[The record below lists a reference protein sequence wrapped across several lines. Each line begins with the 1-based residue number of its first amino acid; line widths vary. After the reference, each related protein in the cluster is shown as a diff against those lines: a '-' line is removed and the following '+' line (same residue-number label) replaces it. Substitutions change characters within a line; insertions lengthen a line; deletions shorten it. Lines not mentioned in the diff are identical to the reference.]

1 MRIQRKNKG
10 FTLIEVL
17 LVITAIG
24 IFSAIGLVAL
34 NPNKQLEAGR
44 AVKRKADMDVIA
56 KAIEQYVV
64 NNRGKYPPALQS
76 VVTGGTV
83 GLCVTSPCTG
93 GINLTTDLAP
103 YVAAIPLPQ
112 TGQYTIT
119 KTATGITP
127 GYDSSTIWAT
137 AGTTAPTLDLNFARD
152 KQLVN
157 AVNGSNPITF
167 ARNSIGTYVGSDG
180 LIKTAAVNEPRF
192 DHDPVTKS
200 SLGLLVE
207 EGRTNSVINSAD
219 FTNASWTKTNT
230 SITPNII
237 VAPDGTNTAS
247 KLAETATTGVHE
259 AIASAAGTSTDNSI
273 VLSVF
278 AKAAERNFIYL
289 RSSGNSKRM
298 AIVVDLTNGNFN
310 VTNWGFTVNTVGTVT
325 PFPNGWYRITIT
337 AQSNYPAAPGWNGI
351 FIVAP
356 IDSYQLA
363 SNVGGIGF
371 SYTGISGNG
380 VYIWGAQ
387 SEVASFSTSYIP
399 TTTAAATRQADN
411 ASITGANFATTPGG
425 WYNPT
430 EGTVVSNTKYIG
442 IDGSARGSW
451 SINDGSGNNE
461 IGILQGATYNSGQ
474 WYRAIVKNGVN
485 ISSADWIPTTF
496 NPVKIA
502 ISYGLSGVSFSH
514 SGLNSI
520 NVSTQLTSW
529 SSMNK
534 MQIGLEAQNRRG
546 NIHISRLTYWPT
558 RLSNT
563 TLTNITK

>member
-1 MRIQRKNKG
+1 MRIIKQQKG
-10 FTLIEVL
+10 FTLIELL

-44 AVKRKADMDVIA
+44 AVKRKADMDAIA

-103 YVAAIPLPQ
+103 YISAIPLPQ

-192 DHDPVTKS
+192 THDPVTKS

-207 EGRTNSVINSAD
+207 ESRTNLRKYSDAISVANGYSVANASLTTVSTSTPISGI
-219 FTNASWTKTNT
+219 TNATLVTLNVGANPGNTQEGFNYGSGLTLSNTTKYTQSVFVKLAGSNVLRLRSNVT
-230 SITPNII
+230 GLVVNFILTGNGTAPTTSSELQGASITP
-237 VAPDGTNTAS
+237 
-247 KLAETATTGVHE
+247 
-259 AIASAAGTSTDNSI
+259 
-273 VLSVF
+273 
-278 AKAAERNFIYL
+278 
-289 RSSGNSKRM
+289 
-298 AIVVDLTNGNFN
+298 
-310 VTNWGFTVNTVGTVT
+310 VG
-325 PFPNGWYRITIT
+325 NGWYRVIWTFT
-337 AQSNYPAAPGWNGI
+337 TTTTAPGNRADFWAIKPDIANGTSGI
-351 FIVAP
+351 YVVG
-356 IDSYQLA
+356 SQLEQ
-363 SNVGGIGF
+363 
-371 SYTGISGNG
+371 
-380 VYIWGAQ
+380 GA
-387 SEVASFSTSYIP
+387 FPTSYIP
-399 TTTAAATRQADN
+399 TSGSAVTRQADTT
-411 ASITGANFATTPGG
+411 SITGSNFSNWYNIRESTLYVDMLGETPDGATGGYFGSNVNGWGMFSNTSFIANKGRGDFTPDTGGFTISNSKVNLYKGAMAQSDIVGKTSTAVNGALITDNSNRAGPYTLPGG
-425 WYNPT
+425 FS
-430 EGTVVSNTKYIG
+430 VSAA
-442 IDGSARGSW
+442 DVGSASQTGGSF
-451 SINDGSGNNE
+451 
-461 IGILQGATYNSGQ
+461 T
-474 WYRAIVKNGVN
+474 VKR
-485 ISSADWIPTTF
+485 T
-496 NPVKIA
+496 
-502 ISYGLSGVSFSH
+502 
-514 SGLNSI
+514 
-520 NVSTQLTSW
+520 
-529 SSMNK
+529 
-534 MQIGLEAQNRRG
+534 
-546 NIHISRLTYWPT
+546 TYWPT

>member
-1 MRIQRKNKG
+1 MIIYKKKKG
-10 FTLIEVL
+10 FTLIELL

-24 IFSAIGLVAL
+24 ILVSIALVAL

-44 AVKRKADMDVIA
+44 AVKRKVDMDVIV
-56 KAIEQYVV
+56 KAIERYGVTNSGQ
-64 NNRGKYPPALQS
+64 YPPALES

-93 GINLTTDLAP
+93 GIDLTTDLAP
-103 YVAAIPLPQ
+103 YISAIPLPQ

-127 GYDSSTIWAT
+127 GYDSSTIWKT
-137 AGTTAPTLDLNFARD
+137 AGTTAPKLDLNFARD

-157 AVNGSNPITF
+157 AVDGSNPITF
-167 ARNSIGTYVGSDG
+167 TRNSIGTYVGSDG
-180 LIKTAAVNEPRF
+180 LIKTAAVNEARF
-192 DHDPVTKS
+192 DHSPTTRE

-363 SNVGGIGF
+363 SNVGGSGF

-399 TTTAAATRQADN
+399 TTTAAVTRAADD
-411 ASITGANFATTPGG
+411 ARITGTNFNSFFNTSQGTFFADYNSKYPSNERMLNFGGGPTSTIISNEGVIGSGLYFSSIGNISGSAADGVKVAATTS
-425 WYNPT
+425 
-430 EGTVVSNTKYIG
+430 VSESAGSFDGNT
-442 IDGSARGSW
+442 A
-451 SINDGSGNNE
+451 
-461 IGILQGATYNSGQ
+461 
-474 WYRAIVKNGVN
+474 
-485 ISSADWIPTTF
+485 
-496 NPVKIA
+496 
-502 ISYGLSGVSFSH
+502 
-514 SGLNSI
+514 
-520 NVSTQLTSW
+520 VSTGA
-529 SSMNK
+529 SSYYAGANSLNFIAPAAAIK
-534 MQIGLEAQNRRG
+534 QNWIKRV
-546 NIHISRLTYWPT
+546 TYWNT